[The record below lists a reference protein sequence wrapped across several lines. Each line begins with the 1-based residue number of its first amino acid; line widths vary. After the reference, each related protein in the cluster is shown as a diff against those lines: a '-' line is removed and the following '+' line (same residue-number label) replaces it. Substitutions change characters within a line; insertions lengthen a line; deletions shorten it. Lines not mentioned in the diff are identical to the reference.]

1 MNAIFHNGSCIE
13 KSHYISMCRKETS
26 SIWIEID
33 DTQVGKK
40 QWPRGAKDIYILFL
54 QKTVTKNV
62 Y

>member
-1 MNAIFHNGSCIE
+1 MNVIFHNGSCIE
-13 KSHYISMCRKETS
+13 KGHYTSMCREETS
-26 SIWIEID
+26 STWIEID
-33 DTQVGKK
+33 DIQVRKK